1 MPENELTTQE
11 QTTEIAEIPA
21 SEQSGFLNL
30 LDAKQ
35 LNSVYRNAKV
45 LCESQL
51 LPAHFRGKA
60 ADTMILMDLAM
71 RMKISLFTLANH
83 AYLVQGKIGISG
95 QLCIS
100 LVNSCGRFTPLDFVF
115 VGEPGTREYGCYAV
129 ATRLSNNVIC
139 KSTLITWGMAVDE
152 NWVRNSQ
159 WKTMTDQMMVYR
171 AASFFARKYCPD
183 ALLGLSL
190 ADELRD
196 VYGESQEQKPK
207 RKITFADI
215 EEV

>member
-1 MPENELTTQE
+1 MSEDIIKQPEETA
-11 QTTEIAEIPA
+11 IAEIPA

-51 LPAHFRGKA
+51 LPPHFRGKV

-71 RMKISLFTLANH
+71 RMRISLFTLANH
-83 AYLVQGKIGISG
+83 AYTVSGKIGISG

-115 VGEPGTREYGCYAV
+115 VGEQGTREYGCYAV

-152 NWVRNSQ
+152 NWVRNSK